1 MFYEPRKNDHGL
13 PYNPFKALIA
23 PRPIG
28 WVTTLSAKGEVN
40 LAPYSFFNAVSDRP
54 DIVVFSSAGYK
65 DAITFA
71 EETGEFVCNL
81 ATWDLRDAMNV
92 TSAPLPRGQSELE
105 FAGLTSAPCRIVK
118 PPRVAESPVALE
130 CKWLRTIALEPLEG
144 PAKYHM
150 VIGEVVGATS
160 TTVSSSTGW
169 SIPPPCAR
177 SPAFGSFAAIFA
189 GSSPRPAISEIQFD
203 KGLSSWSFAKI
214 RRSSS
219 NLSLR

>member
-13 PYNPFKALIA
+13 RYNPFKALVA

-40 LAPYSFFNAVSDRP
+40 LSPYSFFNAVSDRP

-81 ATWDLRDAMNV
+81 ATWDLREAMNA
-92 TSAPLPRGQSELE
+92 TSAPLARGRSELE
-105 FAGLTSAPCRIVK
+105 FAGLTPAPCRIVK

-130 CKWLRTIALEPLEG
+130 CKWLKTVTLEPLEG

-150 VIGEVVGATS
+150 VIGEVVGTHIDDHFIIDGIVDTAGMRPIARAGYHEYFVATPD
-160 TTVSSSTGW
+160 TKFAMDR
-169 SIPPPCAR
+169 PP
-177 SPAFGSFAAIFA
+177 G
-189 GSSPRPAISEIQFD
+189 G
-203 KGLSSWSFAKI
+203 
-214 RRSSS
+214 
-219 NLSLR
+219 